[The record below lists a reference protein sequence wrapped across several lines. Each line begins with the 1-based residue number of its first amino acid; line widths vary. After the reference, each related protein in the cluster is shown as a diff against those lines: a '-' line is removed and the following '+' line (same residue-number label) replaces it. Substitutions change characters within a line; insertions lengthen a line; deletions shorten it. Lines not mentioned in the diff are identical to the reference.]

1 MEKKGFTSVDEYIAS
16 FPEATQKLLQ
26 ELRATIGA
34 AAPEAKEKISYQI
47 PTFALNGN
55 LLSFAAFKKHIG
67 IYPIPEGTAE
77 FQQQVAPYRAAKSS
91 LHLPLDKP
99 LPLELIKQLVQF
111 RVAETR
117 SNAEQKA
124 AKKTQS
130 AAKTPSND

>member
-1 MEKKGFTSVDEYIAS
+1 MEKKGFTSIDEYIAS

-26 ELRATIGA
+26 ELRAAIRVAT
-34 AAPEAKEKISYQI
+34 PEAQEKISYQI

-55 LLSFAAFKKHIG
+55 LLSFAAFKNHIG

-99 LPLELIKQLVQF
+99 LPLELIKQFVQF

-130 AAKTPSND
+130 AAKTPSDD

>member
-1 MEKKGFTSVDEYIAS
+1 MAKPGFTSIDEYIAN

-26 ELRATIGA
+26 ELRTAIRA
-34 AAPEAKEKISYQI
+34 AAPDAKEKISYQI
-47 PTFALNGN
+47 PTFSLNGN

-77 FQQQVAPYRAAKSS
+77 FQQQMAPYRAAKSS
-91 LHLPLDKP
+91 MHLPLDKP
-99 LPLELIKQLVQF
+99 LPLELIKQFVQF

-124 AKKTQS
+124 ARKTPPTAKTQ
-130 AAKTPSND
+130 PDD